1 MTTARRSGHVATA
14 NRTTRRLLQ
23 VLARGI
29 QHLANGRGSLMA
41 AAMLLVGSRDAPAQA
56 ASGPVFTL
64 QPGMLISDFVSSG
77 RASSTGFNLRFDTR
91 FPTRVPWFM
100 PVIGAS
106 VLPYGTSAPGGR
118 NLNTASLFVGN
129 VFPLI
134 RATPDRGWFTIEV
147 PVLLYHAYYG
157 GTASDP
163 RVYRRDL
170 YLQVATYLHVG
181 RRILHE
187 FGPSWRRLDLFAFV
201 EQNLTPDEDAAGRID
216 RFNPTAMFGLSLSF
230 GSRGSP

>member
-1 MTTARRSGHVATA
+1 MTSARRPGPRTA
-14 NRTTRRLLQ
+14 NRTTLRLA
-23 VLARGI
+23 LARRI
-29 QHLANGRGSLMA
+29 LRPAIGRGVSMA
-41 AAMLLVGSRDAPAQA
+41 AAMLLAGSSHARAQA
-56 ASGPVFTL
+56 ATGPVFTL

-91 FPTRVPWFM
+91 FPTRLRWFT

-118 NLNTASLFVGN
+118 NLNTTTLFVGN

-134 RATPDRGWFTIEV
+134 RATPDRGWFTIEL
-147 PVLLYHAYYG
+147 PVLLYHAYHG

-170 YLQVATYLHVG
+170 FIQVATYLHVG

-187 FGPSWRRLDLFAFV
+187 FGPSWHRLDLFAFV
-201 EQNLTPDEDAAGRID
+201 EQNVTPDEDAAGRVD